1 MTHRPIQ
8 IDHTLPSLKLTPF
21 PNLFNPLSG
30 GELFEQSLFTQD
42 GTSAALHIKLVYKC
56 YFAGVKK
63 NWVYIFPAALTMVAI
78 NTLDALAIIDL
89 SYIPVPRNSRSF

>member
-1 MTHRPIQ
+1 MQISRDRKSLIDTSPEPQ

-63 NWVYIFPAALTMVAI
+63 TGFIFSQLRLLWWLLIRLMH
-78 NTLDALAIIDL
+78 LQ
-89 SYIPVPRNSRSF
+89 